1 MVAAYL
7 DAVAG
12 GRSDRGWSLL
22 YPDSRRAYD
31 NRDQYIELAAAADWE
46 QFNWRLSEADATY
59 CEDGGVYCQVRL
71 QIAGTPP
78 DFLLEAPN
86 WHPTDHLRTIT
97 LDEGGAELG
106 IAWMVVYFDASGSKG
121 VSTGGG

>member
-12 GRSDRGWSLL
+12 PQSDRGWSLVH
-22 YPDSRRAYD
+22 PDSRRAYAS
-31 NRDQYIELAAAADWE
+31 REQYIELAVAADWG
-46 QFNWRLSEADATY
+46 QFSWRLAEADATY
-59 CEDGGVYCQVRL
+59 CEDGGVYCRVGL

-86 WHPTDHLRTIT
+86 WKPTDHLRTIT
-97 LDEGGAELG
+97 RDESGAEPG
-106 IAWMVVYFDASGSKG
+106 TAWMVVYFDTSGSKG
-121 VSTGGG
+121 ISTGGG